1 MGADLY
7 VEDLPREKQ
16 YTGFRTDIGVGYF
29 RDAYNPSNL
38 LWQFGLS
45 YWTDVAKRFCETKD
59 GWSVM
64 VPAKAKLLLEELKA
78 REAAFAQNLQDM
90 LEEKNR
96 VWDYDKLSGDDGEA
110 KHKPNSSLTS
120 KVRKAWVKQY
130 RKDYETLKR
139 FLNKAIRLNS
149 NVLCSL

>member
-16 YTGFRTDIGVGYF
+16 YTGFRTDVGVGYF

-64 VPAKAKLLLEELKA
+64 APV
-78 REAAFAQNLQDM
+78 
-90 LEEKNR
+90 
-96 VWDYDKLSGDDGEA
+96 SGSGA
-110 KHKPNSSLTS
+110 G
-120 KVRKAWVKQY
+120 
-130 RKDYETLKR
+130 
-139 FLNKAIRLNS
+139 
-149 NVLCSL
+149 

>member
-1 MGADLY
+1 VGADLY

-16 YTGFRTDIGVGYF
+16 YTGFRTDVGVGYF
-29 RDAYNPSNL
+29 RDAYNTSNL

-78 REAAFAQNLQDM
+78 RETTFEQNLKDM
-90 LEEKNR
+90 SEAKNR
-96 VWDYDKLSGDDGEA
+96 VWDYASGSSDDGEA
-110 KHKPNSSLTS
+110 KYRPNGNLTP
-120 KVRKAWVKQY
+120 KDRKEWVKQY

-139 FLNKAIRLNS
+139 FLSKAIQLNS